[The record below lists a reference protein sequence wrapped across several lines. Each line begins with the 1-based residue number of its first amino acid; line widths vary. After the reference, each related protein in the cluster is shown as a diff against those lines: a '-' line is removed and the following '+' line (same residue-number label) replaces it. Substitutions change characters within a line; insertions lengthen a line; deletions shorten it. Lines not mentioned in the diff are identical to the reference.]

1 MRGQHLRL
9 LESTY
14 GSPSQE
20 IGRRKFRV
28 ERAANGIIKAALIV
42 FICDTERVRGHY
54 WKRVEYASIHHLED
68 SRSSQIPRRTRGP
81 CRLGYT
87 DSIGTRGSSR
97 RK

>member
-1 MRGQHLRL
+1 MRGHLR

-14 GSPSQE
+14 GSPSQD

-28 ERAANGIIKAALIV
+28 ERAANDIIKAALMV
-42 FICDTERVRGHY
+42 FICDTKRVGRHY
-54 WKRVEYASIHHLED
+54 WKRVRYASIDHLED

-81 CRLGYT
+81 CRLGCI
-87 DSIGTRGSSR
+87 DSVGSRGSSR